1 MSTESLLIS
10 TVLLVMLATYV
21 ICGVPFGL
29 LLGRYKGTDPR
40 TVGSKNI
47 GATNVFRSISY
58 WAGGITALLDILKGF
73 LCTFFGVRIVAV
85 VVGVG
90 VEYFLPARDEMPH
103 FAWVS
108 AFIFLA
114 AVFGHV
120 FSPYLKFRGGKGIAV
135 GFGAALGFSP
145 LIALGLVFV
154 WALCT
159 FPSRYV
165 SVGSIASAVAL
176 PFLALF
182 IYYPVTVSFE
192 LPFILV
198 AITVVW
204 AHRKNLQRLKDRTEL
219 PFSFKHGNHSGSA
232 VSAKGATDAT
242 DVNESPKAENLKT
255 ATDHKA
261 DSNESEKFRTD
272 PHFPEKGTGLFFG
285 SEPGL
290 KEHIQSRMSE
300 TAAKKSSHD
309 AEKIKQISDAYRA
322 NSQAQKGKE
331 CTKSPQTDRKE
342 THE

>member
-1 MSTESLLIS
+1 MPTESLLIS

-21 ICGVPFGL
+21 ICGIPFGL
-29 LLGRYKGTDPR
+29 LLGRYKGIDPR

-58 WAGGITALLDILKGF
+58 WAGGITALLDMLKGF

-90 VEYFLPARDEMPH
+90 VEYFLPARGQMPH

-120 FSPYLKFRGGKGIAV
+120 FSPFLKFRGGKGIAV
-135 GFGAALGFSP
+135 GFGAALGFAP

-154 WALCT
+154 WALST

-204 AHRKNLQRLKDRTEL
+204 AHRKNLQRLKEGTEQ
-219 PFSFKHGNHSGSA
+219 PFTFKHGNNSSS
-232 VSAKGATDAT
+232 VVDAPEVAEPSKT
-242 DVNESPKAENLKT
+242 ESEET
-255 ATDHKA
+255 ATERKA
-261 DSNESEKFRTD
+261 GSKESEKSSAD

-300 TAAKKSSHD
+300 TATTTSSHD
-309 AEKIKQISDAYRA
+309 AEEIKQISDPYRA
-322 NSQAQKGKE
+322 NSQAHKE
-331 CTKSPQTDRKE
+331 
-342 THE
+342 